1 MHVVATAGHVDHG
14 KSTLVRALTGID
26 PDRLA
31 EEHRR
36 GLSIELGY
44 AWTRLPRV
52 GDVAFVDVP
61 GHERFVSTM
70 LSGLGP
76 VPAVLFVV
84 AADDPWMPQ
93 AAEHLAAIDG
103 LGVRHGVLA
112 VTRSDL
118 ADPAPA
124 TTQALAEIRR
134 TSLGDVPAIAVSGRT
149 GQGLDVLR
157 AAVADLVA
165 ALPEPDPAADVRLW
179 VDRSFHV
186 RGAGTVVTGTLPAG
200 TVSVGDTLV
209 LGTPSAVDLP
219 VRVRG
224 IECLGQPVSR
234 AGGVSRVALN
244 LAGVDGR
251 LPADLGRGSVLL
263 APGEW
268 PLVTVLDGRL
278 ARPGQPPERPLL
290 HVGAAA
296 TSVRVRP
303 LDDSAVRVTLPHP
316 HPLPLRVGDRV
327 LLRDPGSRE
336 LWGLTVLDP
345 VPPPLR
351 RRGAAAARA
360 HDLASCDGSL
370 LDEVRR
376 RRLVSRSL
384 LRRIGVDTSAVPP
397 EVEAF
402 GDWLLSA
409 AHADELR
416 GRMREVVRDRS
427 TPLEPGVPVA
437 AVARALGLPDP
448 DLVAALAPAPLRV
461 SKGRVLATEQQEL
474 PAALL
479 TSLEALRTELA
490 ANPFAAPGADR
501 LRELGLD
508 HRALGA
514 LARAGHVLRL
524 DDAVVLL
531 RSSDDRAVAILRELP
546 QPFTTSE
553 ARTALG
559 TSRRV
564 ALALLAHLDRRR
576 LTTRLPDD
584 RRLAARPPG

>member
-1 MHVVATAGHVDHG
+1 VHVVATAGHVDHG
-14 KSTLVRALTGID
+14 KSTLVRALTGSD
-26 PDRLA
+26 PDRLV

-36 GLSIELGY
+36 GLSIDLGY
-44 AWTRLPRV
+44 AWTELPPV

-103 LGVRHGVLA
+103 LGVRHGVLV

-118 ADPAPA
+118 ADPAVA

-134 TSLGDVPAIAVSGRT
+134 TSLGEVPAVAVSGRT
-149 GQGLDVLR
+149 GQGLDGLR
-157 AAVADLVA
+157 EAIVDLVA
-165 ALPEPDPAADVRLW
+165 ALPEPDPRTDARLW

-186 RGAGTVVTGTLPAG
+186 RGAGTVVTGTLPGG
-200 TVSVGDTLV
+200 TISVGDTLA
-209 LGTPSAVDLP
+209 LSTPSAGALP

-224 IECLGQPVSR
+224 VECLGRPVTR
-234 AGGVSRVALN
+234 ARGVSRVALN

-268 PLVTVLDGRL
+268 PLVSVLDGRL
-278 ARPGQPPERPLL
+278 ARPGRPPERPLL
-290 HVGAAA
+290 HVGAAS

-303 LDDSAVRVTLPHP
+303 LDDSAVRVTLP

-360 HDLASCDGSL
+360 HDLASSDGSL

-376 RRLVSRSL
+376 RGIVSRSL
-384 LRRIGVDTSAVPP
+384 LRRIGVDTSAVPRG
-397 EVEAF
+397 VEAF
-402 GDWLLSA
+402 GDWLLSKA
-409 AHADELR
+409 RADLLR
-416 GRMREVVRDRS
+416 GRMRQVVRERS

-437 AVARALGLPDP
+437 VVARALGLPDP
-448 DLVAALAPAPLRV
+448 ELVAALAPAPLRV
-461 SKGRVLATEQQEL
+461 SQGRVLATEGQEL

-479 TSLEALRTELA
+479 ASLEALRAELA

-524 DDAVVLL
+524 DDTVVLL
-531 RSSDDRAVAILRELP
+531 RGSDDRAVVTLRELP

-553 ARTALG
+553 ARTALR

-584 RRLAARPPG
+584 RRLAAGPPG